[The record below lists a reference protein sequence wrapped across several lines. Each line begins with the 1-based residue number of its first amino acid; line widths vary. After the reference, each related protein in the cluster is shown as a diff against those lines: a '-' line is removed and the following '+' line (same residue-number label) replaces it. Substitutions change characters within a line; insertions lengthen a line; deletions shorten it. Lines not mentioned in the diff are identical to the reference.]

1 MRLEPKKSK
10 IEHFLAKLGVIEVPV
25 YFGTIVAPFEAAA
38 AARAAFFRENPAATK
53 IGLSTWVWVLAQFLT
68 SCSLTEN
75 LKFGNFDRKE
85 LKLGM

>member
-10 IEHFLAKLGVIEVPV
+10 IGHFLAKLRVIEVPV
-25 YFGTIVAPFEAAA
+25 YFGTIVAPFEAA

-68 SCSLTEN
+68 SCSFTEN
-75 LKFGNFDRKE
+75 LKFGNFDRRE

>member
-25 YFGTIVAPFEAAA
+25 YFGTIVAPFEAE
-38 AARAAFFRENPAATK
+38 AARAAFSRENPAATK
-53 IGLSTWVWVLAQFLT
+53 IGLSTCVWVLAQFLT
-68 SCSLTEN
+68 CCSLTEN
-75 LKFGNFDRKE
+75 LKFGNFDRRE

>member
-10 IEHFLAKLGVIEVPV
+10 IGHFLAKLRVIEVPV
-25 YFGTIVAPFEAAA
+25 YFGTIAPLEA
-38 AARAAFFRENPAATK
+38 AARAAFFREIPAATK
-53 IGLSTWVWVLAQFLT
+53 IGLSTWIWVLAQFLT